1 MLDSQTSMSQ
11 RGLKKERKSISSETK
26 IVFEGPGGLPLDL
39 GQRQNLTI
47 EALNK
52 SINAGYSREHQ
63 NMIKRYF
70 NSLNQLNTQ
79 NYNTNKKRNRK

>member
-11 RGLKKERKSISSETK
+11 RGFKKERKSISYETE
-26 IVFEGPGGLPLDL
+26 VDFNGPGGLPLDL

-70 NSLNQLNTQ
+70 NSLNQINTQ
-79 NYNTNKKRNRK
+79 NYNKNRN

>member
-11 RGLKKERKSISSETK
+11 RGLKKERKAISSETK
-26 IVFEGPGGLPLDL
+26 IAFEGPGGLPLDL

-70 NSLNQLNTQ
+70 NSLNQLN
-79 NYNTNKKRNRK
+79 YNTNENNP

>member
-26 IVFEGPGGLPLDL
+26 VAFEGPGGLPLDL

-52 SINAGYSREHQ
+52 S
-63 NMIKRYF
+63 
-70 NSLNQLNTQ
+70 
-79 NYNTNKKRNRK
+79 